1 MSKKPSAIETTAV
14 QQMTAADFEN
24 GLNTGKS
31 QAGGTGPRLS
41 NAPRVHPKEA
51 GKEAFGEP
59 TSVVPSGAP
68 DRPILKWKKGEQI
81 GSGNYGRVYVCL
93 NEETGS
99 LMAVKELK
107 VQRHNW
113 KELNALQ
120 MEVELMSSLQHSH
133 IVRYLGTQAVPEEDV
148 LYIFTDWVPGG
159 SLASMLRKFGCLP
172 EPVIAKYT
180 RQILLGLDYLHKNR
194 VIHRD
199 IKGANV
205 LVDDRGTIKL
215 ADFGASK
222 RIEGLTEM
230 DNQSLRGTP
239 YYMAPEV
246 IRQTGHGCPADIW
259 SVGCTVFQ
267 MAMGQPPWKSLN
279 FGSATALMFHIAN
292 TTSPPPIP
300 SQLSQPLR
308 DFLLTCMERDP
319 QIRPTAEQL
328 LKHAFIASDDRPAS
342 TSPTPTISTGL
353 PVVTMPHSGST
364 THLNEAGGDSQHAD
378 ALNTTGDI
386 SDAMLTKDQF
396 QKHWTG
402 APGSTPKP
410 GAGPEGF
417 RDSPG
422 QDKRNSMTTTLSFTQ
437 ANHHISIDTGKL
449 SGGEEVSGGED
460 DKEESNNPSDNGQ
473 DPEMNYS
480 LPGQSQG
487 VRTPPK
493 KKKSSNPSGLTLP
506 PNECDEKTINT
517 YLKEKMEQTMQ
528 DLLSLQSDVN
538 PNQPPSATLP
548 LQNTRQGGGFS
559 DAYKRG
565 AEYSSG
571 TSSSPTHARDDMVL
585 EDMVVLEEGQGG
597 YQPKKANGFAWTSPM
612 EDALIQTT
620 NQYGQTSLDSRQT
633 NKKQAEAPIRTQ
645 YTSQLN
651 EAARQ
656 DENYRKSVESKKK
669 DKQDKWEAELQAE
682 LDHQRTSFR

>member
-1 MSKKPSAIETTAV
+1 MGSCLGKNQSSVESTSVQRLTGADIENAENEDERTAQSGGTLPRISNV
-14 QQMTAADFEN
+14 PRVFPTETGKNTAATASN
-24 GLNTGKS
+24 GDISDRATTPLEGVG
-31 QAGGTGPRLS
+31 GGTGAS
-41 NAPRVHPKEA
+41 G
-51 GKEAFGEP
+51 GKAL
-59 TSVVPSGAP
+59 
-68 DRPILKWKKGEQI
+68 LKWKKGEQI

-133 IVRYLGTQAVPEEDV
+133 IVRYLGTQAVPEQDI
-148 LYIFTDWVPGG
+148 LYIFTEWVPGG

-222 RIEGLTEM
+222 RISGLTEM

-300 SQLSQPLR
+300 SQLSMQLR
-308 DFLLTCMERDP
+308 DFLLLCMERDP
-319 QIRPTAEQL
+319 QVRPTAEQL
-328 LKHAFIASDDRPAS
+328 IKHAFVAAAGSGEAPS
-342 TSPTPTISTGL
+342 NTSQEQHTEVSVPG
-353 PVVTMPHSGST
+353 T
-364 THLNEAGGDSQHAD
+364 TTTLDSQPEHISMKSNGPLQEG
-378 ALNTTGDI
+378 LNTTADL
-386 SDAMLTKDQF
+386 SDAKQTTSQF
-396 QKHWTG
+396 QKHW
-402 APGSTPKP
+402 S
-410 GAGPEGF
+410 
-417 RDSPG
+417 DDPG
-422 QDKRNSMTTTLSFTQ
+422 QDPNHKNDKMTTTLSFTQ
-437 ANHHISIDTGKL
+437 ANHNINIDTGKL
-449 SGGEEVSGGED
+449 SGGD
-460 DKEESNNPSDNGQ
+460 DHDGSHTTSENGQ
-473 DPEMNYS
+473 DPQEDYS
-480 LPGQSQG
+480 LPGQS

-493 KKKSSNPSGLTLP
+493 KGKGKKGSLNIHS
-506 PNECDEKTINT
+506 ECDEHTIST

-528 DLLSLQSDVN
+528 DLLSLQSEVN
-538 PNQPPSATLP
+538 TYTRPHPSATLP
-548 LQNTRQGGGFS
+548 SNTRPYGDGYQ
-559 DAYKRG
+559 RG
-565 AEYSSG
+565 RDKDYTSG
-571 TSSSPTHARDDMVL
+571 ASVSPTHVSLVHR
-585 EDMVVLEEGQGG
+585 G
-597 YQPKKANGFAWTSPM
+597 YQNQNPQSQNGFAWTSPM

-620 NQYGQTSLDSRQT
+620 KYSQLHPGKAQ
-633 NKKQAEAPIRTQ
+633 EAPIRTQ
-645 YTSQLN
+645 YTSQMLEQKRQE
-651 EAARQ
+651 EAYRQ
-656 DENYRKSVESKKK
+656 TVETKKR
-669 DKQDKWEAELQAE
+669 DKQQQWEAELKAE
-682 LDHQRTSFR
+682 LDNQRNGLR